1 MDQKD
6 SVADSIREQLHTIT
20 TEGPFTI
27 AKAMKIKRVAQAS
40 VALLRA
46 LSDGVAD
53 KAPDP
58 NASIFEC
65 LTNDVEG
72 GEPFGPIAPSNPAE
86 TYASSVI
93 RDVVAAL
100 PRILAMQHQG
110 PEELVRAIALAEM
123 RGMGGLATKL
133 RKQLGIEGPE
143 EPTPPKPGFFD
154 LVPAAAKT
162 RADGEIQ
169 HDEPTLA
176 SDSEKGTDSPSAVLP
191 VDACGHREIGCR
203 KTKLKLLDDS
213 TTGMSFDR
221 VAFDAD
227 PSIPESLKL
236 RPIT

>member
-20 TEGPFTI
+20 TEGSFTI

-93 RDVVAAL
+93 RDVSRRSRASLPCSIRGPRSLSEPSRLLRCAAW
-100 PRILAMQHQG
+100 
-110 PEELVRAIALAEM
+110 
-123 RGMGGLATKL
+123 
-133 RKQLGIEGPE
+133 EGS
-143 EPTPPKPGFFD
+143 
-154 LVPAAAKT
+154 
-162 RADGEIQ
+162 R
-169 HDEPTLA
+169 
-176 SDSEKGTDSPSAVLP
+176 PSF
-191 VDACGHREIGCR
+191 G
-203 KTKLKLLDDS
+203 S
-213 TTGMSFDR
+213 N
-221 VAFDAD
+221 
-227 PSIPESLKL
+227 
-236 RPIT
+236 